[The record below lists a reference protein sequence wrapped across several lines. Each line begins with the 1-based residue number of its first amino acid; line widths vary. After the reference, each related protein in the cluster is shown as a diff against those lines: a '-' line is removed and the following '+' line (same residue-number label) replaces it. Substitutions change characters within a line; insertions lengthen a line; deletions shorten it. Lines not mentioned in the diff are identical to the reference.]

1 MKISDRVI
9 PKNKSFFFVNLECFS
24 MHCYKR
30 IISFEV
36 FQVSALVPYP
46 DILDQSQPSTLTSKN
61 KITAK
66 TLSSMFCC
74 VHINFIKPY
83 KPIFKAMNL
92 NHN

>member
-9 PKNKSFFFVNLECFS
+9 PKNKSFFFANLECFS
-24 MHCYKR
+24 MQCYKR

-36 FQVSALVPYP
+36 FQVSALAPYP
-46 DILDQSQPSTLTSKN
+46 DILDQSQPSTLTSKC

-66 TLSSMFCC
+66 TLSSVFCR